1 MRVRDWM
8 TPHPITV
15 LDTTPVSEARAI
27 MAKHGIRGLPVKSMG
42 GELIG
47 VVTDRDLRETKT
59 HLSRMVGLSA
69 EAAKVIENCEVGLLM
84 QSVPI
89 LVNIDDPLE
98 RAAEEMY
105 LRKFHGC
112 PVVEDS
118 GELVGIITETDC
130 LRALVRLL
138 RGSSTSIDAADAAD
152 AGGKPDGD

>member
-15 LDTTPVSEARAI
+15 LDTTPVAEARKL
-27 MAKHGIRGLPVKSMG
+27 MAEHGIRGLPVMSVG
-42 GELIG
+42 GELVG
-47 VVTDRDLRETKT
+47 VVTDRDLRETRT
-59 HLSRMVGLSA
+59 NLSRMVGLSP

-84 QSVPI
+84 AEAPI

-112 PVVEDS
+112 PVVKDG

-130 LRALVRLL
+130 LRALVKLL
-138 RGSSTSIDAADAAD
+138 RGSVPPADDAPDDAPPA
-152 AGGKPDGD
+152 

>member
-15 LDTTPVSEARAI
+15 LDTTPVAEARET
-27 MAKHGIRGLPVKSMG
+27 MATHGIRGLPVLNAG
-42 GELIG
+42 GDLVG
-47 VVTDRDLRETKT
+47 VVTDRDLRETRT
-59 HLSRMVGLSA
+59 HLSRLVGLSR

-84 QSVPI
+84 EPSPI

-112 PVVEDS
+112 PVVEDN
-118 GELVGIITETDC
+118 GALIGIITETDC
-130 LRALVRLL
+130 LRALVHLL
-138 RGSSTSIDAADAAD
+138 RGYPDA
-152 AGGKPDGD
+152 